1 MAVTTMG
8 VDSSGI
14 DQALAW
20 VAYVHGQIPF
30 AASRALNDVAKQAA
44 ADLNNST
51 GKYFDR
57 PTRFTQRGYY
67 VSRYS
72 SKTDLTVELDLRP
85 IQRSYL
91 LPSIQGG
98 IRPQRPSERRLGIAP
113 AWRPGRDATISN
125 ATGNI
130 SKAQAI
136 KALKGGAVY
145 FTIKD
150 RRGKLGPGI
159 YERRGRKQKEVRS
172 ILRFNNLPNIPRRWP
187 IERIAR
193 ESVNASWAG
202 LMNRRMAE
210 ALATAR

>member
-1 MAVTTMG
+1 MATIG
-8 VDSSGI
+8 VDTSGI

-44 ADLNNST
+44 ADLNTST

-98 IRPQRPSERRLGIAP
+98 IRPQRPSERRLNIAP
-113 AWRPGRDATISN
+113 AWRPGRDATISS

-130 SKAQAI
+130 SRAQAI
-136 KALKGGAVY
+136 KALKSGNTY
-145 FTIKD
+145 FTIES

-159 YERRGRKQKEVRS
+159 YERKGRKRQQGVRS
-172 ILRFNNLPNIPRRWP
+172 ILRFQNLPHIPRRWP

-193 ESVNASWAG
+193 ESVNASWAD